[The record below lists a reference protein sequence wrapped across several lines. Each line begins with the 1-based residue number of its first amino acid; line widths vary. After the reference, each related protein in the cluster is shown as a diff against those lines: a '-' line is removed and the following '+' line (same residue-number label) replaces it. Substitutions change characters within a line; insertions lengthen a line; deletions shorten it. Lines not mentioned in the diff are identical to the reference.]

1 MVELL
6 FTTSV
11 IWTVPGD
18 WTNQNIIEIYAG
30 GGGATG
36 PYFFG
41 SPAGGS
47 VLVGPF
53 GNSGLAG
60 GYNFTRNL
68 TNLIPGDQIE
78 INVGQAGSGGVGA
91 GVLITSRPSPNS
103 AFINRRFQSFDWLGQ
118 YGGNTSLRR
127 TNGNIILNATGGGP
141 GSVTYVSD
149 SITVSP
155 FTIFATIPGPDQP
168 GAPLRL
174 WNSSDGVS
182 SPNRYTR
189 YPPISDGA
197 LVKLGTNYGA
207 GGAPSPVIS
216 STFVQ
221 QSGSNGIVAIS
232 YVSRTTHSPCV
243 WIS

>member
-18 WTNQNIIEIYAG
+18 WTNENIIEIYAG
-30 GGGATG
+30 GGGATA
-36 PYFFG
+36 PYYFG
-41 SPAGGS
+41 SPGG
-47 VLVGPF
+47 GTAM
-53 GNSGLAG
+53 GKSGFAG
-60 GYNFTRNL
+60 GYNFTRNV
-68 TNLIPGDQIE
+68 TNLTPGDQIE
-78 INVGQAGSGGVGA
+78 INVGQAGSGGVGV
-91 GVLITSRPSPNS
+91 GLLVITRLPNS
-103 AFINRRFQSFDWLGQ
+103 TSITRRFQSFNWLGQ

-141 GSVTYVSD
+141 GNVRYVSA
-149 SITVSP
+149 SITVEP

-174 WNSSDGVS
+174 WNSSDSLS

-189 YPPISDGA
+189 YSPISDGS

-207 GGAPSPVIS
+207 GGAPSTVVS
-216 STFVQ
+216 NTFVQ
-221 QSGSNGIVAIS
+221 QAGQPGVVAIS

>member
-1 MVELL
+1 MVELF

-36 PYFFG
+36 PYFVGG
-41 SPAGGS
+41 SS
-47 VLVGPF
+47 VLVGPV
-53 GNSGLAG
+53 GNSGFAG
-60 GYNFTRNL
+60 GYNFLYNINTLN
-68 TNLIPGDQIE
+68 PGDQVE

-91 GVLITSRPSPNS
+91 GELIISRPSPNS
-103 AFINRRFQSFDWLGQ
+103 AFITRRFRSFNWLGQ
-118 YGGNTSLRR
+118 YGGDTSLRR

-141 GSVTYVSD
+141 GSVRYVSD
-149 SITVSP
+149 SITVAP

-174 WNSSDGVS
+174 WNNSDGVS
-182 SPNRYTR
+182 SPKRYTR
-189 YPPISDGA
+189 YPPISDGS
-197 LVKLGTNYGA
+197 LVKLATNYGA
-207 GGAPSPVIS
+207 GGAPSRVVS
-216 STFVQ
+216 DTFVQ

-232 YVSRTTHSPCV
+232 YVSQTTHSPCV

>member
-1 MVELL
+1 MVELF

-41 SPAGGS
+41 SPGG
-47 VLVGPF
+47 GTIM
-53 GNSGLAG
+53 GKSGFAG

-91 GVLITSRPSPNS
+91 GVLVSTRLPNS
-103 AFINRRFQSFDWLGQ
+103 TSITRRFQSFNWLGQ
-118 YGGNTSLRR
+118 YGGNTNIRR
-127 TNGNIILNATGGGP
+127 TNGALLLNATGGGP
-141 GSVTYVSD
+141 GNVTYVSD
-149 SITVSP
+149 SINVSP
-155 FTIFATIPGPDQP
+155 FTIFSTIPGPDQP

-174 WNSSDGVS
+174 WNNSDGVS
-182 SPNRYTR
+182 SPKRYTR
-189 YPPISDGA
+189 YPPISDGS

-207 GGAPSPVIS
+207 GGAPSSVVNN
-216 STFVQ
+216 TYVQ